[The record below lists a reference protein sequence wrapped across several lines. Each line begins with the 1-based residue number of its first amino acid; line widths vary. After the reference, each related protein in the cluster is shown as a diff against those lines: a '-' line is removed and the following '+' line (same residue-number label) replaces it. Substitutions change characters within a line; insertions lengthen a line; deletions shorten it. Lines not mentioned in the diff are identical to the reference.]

1 MTPLKPPMLIDAFR
15 LCASSID
22 DTVKNI
28 VDHYSTAGGGWNH
41 QRCLRSIM
49 HAYNGATDIAAL
61 VAGCKG
67 KGTDAERDNAK
78 IVEAVLPKVVG
89 RKTQCFPYPRK
100 TFALTPTLQC
110 TMGPS
115 FFIVENGVIK
125 LVYVHARNEKRAS
138 LANLA
143 GLAHVMKT
151 DVLDQDFFG
160 QKSDV
165 EIHFVDKKGASRSD
179 EVYDLKRL
187 GGFLIEEPST
197 TLKRFATALVDVME
211 NDRVA
216 PAERK
221 RKEKRPTD
229 DGQEA
234 LKF

>member
-28 VDHYSTAGGGWNH
+28 IDHYSTAGGGWNH

-100 TFALTPTLQC
+100 AFALTPNLQC
-110 TMGPS
+110 AMGS
-115 FFIVENGVIK
+115 
-125 LVYVHARNEKRAS
+125 S
-138 LANLA
+138 
-143 GLAHVMKT
+143 
-151 DVLDQDFFG
+151 
-160 QKSDV
+160 
-165 EIHFVDKKGASRSD
+165 SR
-179 EVYDLKRL
+179 
-187 GGFLIEEPST
+187 
-197 TLKRFATALVDVME
+197 TA
-211 NDRVA
+211 
-216 PAERK
+216 
-221 RKEKRPTD
+221 
-229 DGQEA
+229 
-234 LKF
+234 